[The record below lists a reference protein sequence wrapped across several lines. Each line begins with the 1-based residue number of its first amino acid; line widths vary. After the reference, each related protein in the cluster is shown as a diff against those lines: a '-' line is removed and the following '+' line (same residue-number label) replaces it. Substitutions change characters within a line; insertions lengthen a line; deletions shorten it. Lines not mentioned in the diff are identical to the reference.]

1 MQPVSP
7 KRQAFAAPS
16 RREEMAAALSHGGGL
31 IASLAGVAVLVVA
44 AATRGDAWHVVGSC
58 IFGSSLVLLYAAST
72 LYHSLR
78 ESRAKQVFQVL
89 DRSAIYLLIA
99 GTYTPFML
107 VSLRGAWGWTLLV
120 LVWSLAC
127 LGIVMEATRRSRS
140 RRLSLVLYLLMGWLV
155 VIAAGPLV
163 RSVAPGGLL
172 LLVLGGV
179 TYSLGVIFYA
189 WRRPYHHAVWHGF
202 VLGGSALHF
211 TSVLVYVIP

>member
-1 MQPVSP
+1 MVH
-7 KRQAFAAPS
+7 
-16 RREEMAAALSHGGGL
+16 ALSHGVGL
-31 IASLAGVAVLVVA
+31 IASVAGLAVLVVA

-72 LYHSLR
+72 LYHSFP

-107 VSLRGAWGWTLLV
+107 VCLRGAWGWTLLV

-127 LGIVMEATRRSRS
+127 LGIVMEVTRRSRA

-163 RSVAPGGLL
+163 RSVAPGGVL